1 MTNLL
6 KLQIWKCERR
16 EETEYLPRK
25 EERAGFSKALKPRR
39 RGPSRANS
47 VLGRLHNPSGGS
59 QMQRESLVRLA
70 HLEMAS
76 ETLNTL

>member
-39 RGPSRANS
+39 TGPSRANS
-47 VLGRLHNPSGGS
+47 GLGRLHNPSGAS
-59 QMQRESLVRLA
+59 QLPRQASTPRIEL
-70 HLEMAS
+70 AS
-76 ETLNTL
+76 ETHCSL